1 MDQNRMEESMREK
14 IAEIVAIASGVK
26 YCDEERETDLCQ
38 INNTLACNRCLTA
51 QLEALFTAET
61 AAMREALTEARPL
74 LTERLTYCTCQ
85 SEYNKVQRVIEIVDT
100 VLKGGK

>member
-1 MDQNRMEESMREK
+1 MQ
-14 IAEIVAIASGVK
+14 A
-26 YCDEERETDLCQ
+26 
-38 INNTLACNRCLTA
+38 
-51 QLEALFTAET
+51 AET